1 MAALVGTG
9 LVCGVLPGTDLAASE
24 ARAADSGWVAG
35 PNSAAR
41 LIAGGVNG
49 DDSAL
54 RAGLELRLDP
64 GWKTYWRY
72 PGDAGM
78 PPRFDFSRSTNVR
91 SVEVGW
97 PAPRRFE
104 SGGGVS
110 IGYGGAVVFPL
121 TIHPRD
127 PARPAVLAV
136 DLSYAVCGTLCI
148 PAEAALSL
156 PVSPQ
161 VHLAAVAGAGAGGL
175 LHAHDVRVPRRA
187 ALGAAGGLAIARVA
201 VDRSTKPWR
210 VRVDARA
217 APQAELFVE
226 GPTADWALPVPGA
239 GVPAAEGLLRFEF
252 DLDGVPAGADP
263 AGARLT
269 FTLVSGEGAVETT
282 APLD

>member
-1 MAALVGTG
+1 MAAAVLLGMG
-9 LVCGVLPGTDLAASE
+9 LVCGLPWTASKAHAAE
-24 ARAADSGWVAG
+24 TAWVAG

-41 LIAGGVNG
+41 LIAAGVRG
-49 DDSAL
+49 DGAAL
-54 RAGLELRLDP
+54 RAGVELRLDP
-64 GWKTYWRY
+64 GWKTFWRY
-72 PGDAGM
+72 PGDAGL
-78 PPRFDFSRSTNVR
+78 PPRFDFARSTNVR

-104 SGGGVS
+104 TGGGVA

-121 TIHPRD
+121 TIHPQD
-127 PARPAVLAV
+127 PARPAILAV
-136 DLSYAVCGTLCI
+136 DVSYAVCGTVCV
-148 PAEAALSL
+148 PAEASLSL

-161 VHLAAVAGAGAGGL
+161 VKVAAAAGAGGL
-175 LHAHDVRVPRRA
+175 LAAHDARVPRPV
-187 ALGAAGGLAIARVA
+187 ALGADAGLAITRLA
-201 VDRSTKPWR
+201 VDRSAKPWR

-239 GVPAAEGLLRFEF
+239 GVPAADGTLRFEF
-252 DLDGVPAGADP
+252 ELDGVPAGVDP

-269 FTLVSGEGAVETT
+269 FTLVSGEGAIETT